1 MPGYLVMP
9 QSFRS
14 ARFRRKELINGQI
27 LGWMSFS
34 ISFKDSCPGKPV
46 DLDVVNRR
54 KDGLPKSANKIQV
67 GSRRNSPEELG

>member
-1 MPGYLVMP
+1 M
-9 QSFRS
+9 
-14 ARFRRKELINGQI
+14 NGQI